1 VAITTLRIADMP
13 AVHAIQGVYT
23 ALTAVEGITALEVR
37 LGTATIEH
45 DGQATEESLR
55 RALEAAGYRV
65 TASRSEAR
73 KLPVARE
80 DAEF

>member
-1 VAITTLRIADMP
+1 MP

-45 DGQATEESLR
+45 DGRATEEALR

-65 TASRSEAR
+65 TAVREEGR
-73 KLPVARE
+73 WLPVARG
-80 DAEF
+80 DVDL